1 MGRKKKK
8 ANRYWT
14 KITEYS
20 ISAYNRSEK
29 NQNQVL
35 KEKIYR
41 RFIFPA
47 FMKLSENLINKM
59 KCEYIDSTFR
69 DLQTDLVTYLT
80 IRLDKFNPDAGKAYS
95 YYTRT
100 AFNYLIAENQKGYSN
115 LKKTAEPVNIDEQR
129 NVMIEM
135 HNTEMQDTLKYFMDA
150 YVSYCYENLNFIFTS
165 QTDIHVADSILHIFE
180 DRQNIEQFNKKALY
194 VFIRERTGLETN
206 NITKVIKTLKHIYS
220 TKFLEYERNEFV
232 NLPF

>member
-8 ANRYWT
+8 SNRYWT
-14 KITEYS
+14 KVTEGS
-20 ISAYNRSEK
+20 ISAYNRSTE
-29 NQNQVL
+29 NTVL

-59 KCEYIDSTFR
+59 KCEYIDSSFK

-80 IRLDKFNPDAGKAYS
+80 IRLDKFNPNAGKAYS

-100 AFNYLIAENQKGYSN
+100 SFNYLIAENQKGYSL
-115 LKKTAEPVNIDEQR
+115 LKKTTEPINIDEQR
-129 NVMIEM
+129 NVMTEM
-135 HNTEMQDTLKYFMDA
+135 HNTEMAETLKYFMDA
-150 YVSYCYENLNFIFTS
+150 YVEYCYDNINSIFTS

-180 DRQNIEQFNKKALY
+180 ERENIEQFNKKALY

-206 NITKVIKTLKHIYS
+206 NITKVIKVLKHIYS
-220 TKFLEYERNEFV
+220 TKFLEYEQTEYV

>member
-8 ANRYWT
+8 SNRYWT
-14 KITEYS
+14 KITEGS
-20 ISAYNRSEK
+20 ISAYNRSAE
-29 NQNQVL
+29 NPVL

-59 KCEYIDSTFR
+59 KCEYIDSSFK

-80 IRLDKFNPDAGKAYS
+80 IRLDKFNPNAGKAYS

-100 AFNYLIAENQKGYSN
+100 SFNYLIAENQKGYSL
-115 LKKTAEPVNIDEQR
+115 LKKTTEPINIDEQR
-129 NVMIEM
+129 NVMTEM
-135 HNTEMQDTLKYFMDA
+135 HNTEMAETLKYFMDA
-150 YVSYCYENLNFIFTS
+150 YVEYCYNNINSIFTN

-180 DRQNIEQFNKKALY
+180 DRENIEQFNKKALY

-206 NITKVIKTLKHIYS
+206 NITKVIKVLKHIYS
-220 TKFLEYERNEFV
+220 TKFLEYEHTEFV

>member
-8 ANRYWT
+8 SNRYWT
-14 KITEYS
+14 KITEGS
-20 ISAYNRSEK
+20 ISAYNRSAE
-29 NQNQVL
+29 NPVL

-59 KCEYIDSTFR
+59 KCEYIDSSFK

-80 IRLDKFNPDAGKAYS
+80 IRLDKFNPNAGRAYS

-100 AFNYLIAENQKGYSN
+100 SFNYLIAENQKGYAK
-115 LKKTAEPVNIDEQR
+115 LKKESEPINIDEQR
-129 NVMIEM
+129 NVMTEM
-135 HNTEMQDTLKYFMDA
+135 HNTEMAETLKYFMDA
-150 YVSYCYENLNFIFTS
+150 YVEYCYNNINSIFTN

-180 DRQNIEQFNKKALY
+180 DRENIEQFNKKALY

-206 NITKVIKTLKHIYS
+206 NITKVIKVLKHIYS
-220 TKFLEYERNEFV
+220 TKFLEYEQTEYV

>member
-8 ANRYWT
+8 SNRYWT
-14 KITEYS
+14 KVTEGS
-20 ISAYNRSEK
+20 ISAYNRSTE
-29 NQNQVL
+29 NTVL

-59 KCEYIDSTFR
+59 KCEYIDSSFK

-80 IRLDKFNPDAGKAYS
+80 IRLDKFNPNAGKAYS

-100 AFNYLIAENQKGYSN
+100 SFNYLIAENQKGYAK
-115 LKKTAEPVNIDEQR
+115 LKKESEPINIDEQR
-129 NVMIEM
+129 NVMTEM
-135 HNTEMQDTLKYFMDA
+135 HNTEMAETLKYFMDA
-150 YVSYCYENLNFIFTS
+150 YVEYCYNNINSIFTN

-180 DRQNIEQFNKKALY
+180 DRENIEQFNKKALY

-206 NITKVIKTLKHIYS
+206 NITKVIKVLKHIYS
-220 TKFLEYERNEFV
+220 TKFLEYEQTEFV

>member
-8 ANRYWT
+8 SNRYWT
-14 KITEYS
+14 KVTEGS
-20 ISAYNRSEK
+20 ISAYNRSTE
-29 NQNQVL
+29 NTVL

-47 FMKLSENLINKM
+47 YMKLAENLINKM
-59 KCEYIDSTFR
+59 KCEYIDSSFK

-80 IRLDKFNPDAGKAYS
+80 IRLDKFNPNAGRAYS

-100 AFNYLIAENQKGYSN
+100 SFNYLIAENQKGYAK
-115 LKKTAEPVNIDEQR
+115 LKKESEPINIDEQR
-129 NVMIEM
+129 NVMTEM
-135 HNTEMQDTLKYFMDA
+135 HNTEMAETLKYFMDA
-150 YVSYCYENLNFIFTS
+150 YVEYCYDNINSIFTS

-180 DRQNIEQFNKKALY
+180 ERENIEQFNKKALY

-206 NITKVIKTLKHIYS
+206 NITKVIKVLKHIYS
-220 TKFLEYERNEFV
+220 TKFLEYEQTEYV

>member
-8 ANRYWT
+8 SNRYWT
-14 KITEYS
+14 KITECS
-20 ISAYNRSEK
+20 IAAYNLTED
-29 NQNQVL
+29 NQVL

-59 KCEYIDSTFR
+59 KCDYIDSSFR

-80 IRLDKFNPDAGKAYS
+80 IRLDKFNPNAGKAYS

-100 AFNYLIAENQKGYSN
+100 SFNYLIAENQKGYSK
-115 LKKTAEPVNIDEQR
+115 LKKTAEPVNIDDQR

-150 YVSYCYENLNFIFTS
+150 YVTYCYDNLNFIFTN
-165 QTDIHVADSILHIFE
+165 QTDMHVADSILHIFQ
-180 DRQNIEQFNKKALY
+180 DRENIEQFNKKALY

-206 NITKVIKTLKHIYS
+206 NITKVIKILKQIYS
-220 TKFLEYERNEFV
+220 TKFLEYERTEFV